1 MLSLKPNVVDARGRS
16 CPEPVLMTK
25 KAIETSPSG
34 ASILVDNV
42 TARENIKRFAK
53 NKGYEVKVT
62 EDQEGILLVLSK

>member
-1 MLSLKPNVVDARGRS
+1 MLSLKDNIIDARGRS

-25 KAIETSPSG
+25 KAVAANPSG

-53 NKGYEVKVT
+53 NKGYKVEIT
-62 EDQEGILLVLSK
+62 EDQDGILLVLSK